1 MVGIARCHTAGRS
14 GSVGKSFR
22 PALAAAG
29 QGHGSWRYLADNR
42 LLLEAVFCRVRTGAP
57 WRDLQGAQQEGL
69 SLQREH
75 RQITPGLLLEITTP
89 YINFIS
95 GRMWA

>member
-22 PALAAAG
+22 PALAAG

-42 LLLEAVFCRVRTGAP
+42 LFLEAVFWRVRTGTP
-57 WRDLQGAQQEGL
+57 WRIYRMPNKRACL
-69 SLQREH
+69 S
-75 RQITPGLLLEITTP
+75 
-89 YINFIS
+89 S
-95 GRMWA
+95 GNTAR